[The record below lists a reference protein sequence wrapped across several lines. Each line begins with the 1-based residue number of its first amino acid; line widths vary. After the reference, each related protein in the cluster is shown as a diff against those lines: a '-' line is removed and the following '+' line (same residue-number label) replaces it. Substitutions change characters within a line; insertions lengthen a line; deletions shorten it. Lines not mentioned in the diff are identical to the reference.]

1 MILNVN
7 GLKLD
12 VEYSIAENGRVL
24 ISKVKKEGK
33 VLESNSKG
41 EYLMMKLNNMYF
53 TVKRGQILKALPEY
67 STDLW

>member
-24 ISKVKKEGK
+24 ISKVKKEDK

-67 STDLW
+67 STDFW

>member
-41 EYLMMKLNNMYF
+41 EYLIMKLNNMYF